1 MARPPRVLIHNWH
14 LKLSAL
20 GLATFLWA
28 LVQTEPLS
36 QETFSDVPV
45 RIQLADTAWAVSRP
59 PSPSSVELR
68 LGGPAREIIRL
79 ARDGTSVVI
88 PLGAVGS
95 RDTVIA
101 LQREWVR
108 LGQGAGVTVESLS
121 PPMVSL
127 SLEPAVS
134 KTVPLAMRV
143 RGELPSSLSLSSAL
157 GMTPESVR
165 VRGPQ
170 SEIEG
175 LDSLPLVPFDLGR
188 VRESG
193 AFLVSVDTAG
203 LTGASVD
210 PSEATLG
217 VRVEPTEERVI
228 PDIAVDADAGPG
240 VPPVLV
246 EPSSVQVRL
255 VGARTLVTSMDL
267 SLLRVSI
274 APGSLRGLQ
283 AGESRLVRIE
293 VEGVP
298 PLITASPATEMVSV
312 RLATDRSRGQQPRNQ
327 P

>member
-1 MARPPRVLIHNWH
+1 MARAPRVLIHNWH

-45 RIQLADTAWAVSRP
+45 RVELLDTAWAVSRA

-68 LGGPAREIIRL
+68 LGGPAREMIRL
-79 ARDGTSVVI
+79 AREGTGVVI
-88 PLGAVGS
+88 PVAVVGS
-95 RDTVIA
+95 RDTVVE
-101 LQREWVR
+101 LQREWVQ
-108 LGQGAGVTVESLS
+108 LGQRAGVTVESLS
-121 PPMVSL
+121 PPTVAL
-127 SLEPAVS
+127 SFEPAVA

-143 RGELPSSLSLSSAL
+143 RGELPASLSLSSRL
-157 GMTPESVR
+157 GMTPESVH

-170 SEIEG
+170 SELAG

-203 LTGASVD
+203 LTGASVE
-210 PSEATLG
+210 PAEATIG

-228 PDIAVDADAGPG
+228 RGVAVDPDAGPG
-240 VPPVLV
+240 SPPVILD
-246 EPSSVQVRL
+246 PSSVQLRL

-267 SLLRVSI
+267 SLLRVSL
-274 APGSLRGLQ
+274 APGSVRDLQ
-283 AGESRLVRIE
+283 PGETRLVRVE

-298 PLITASPATEMVSV
+298 PLITASPSTEVVSV
-312 RLATDRSRGQQPRNQ
+312 RLATDRPSGPQQRNR